1 MENGKDYL
9 YFPNIFM
16 MSSIAPLKQL
26 QGVMIGTPNFVFL
39 IPQQSTSNYLFV
51 TTFKTHQYFANS
63 NVAEGCAKLISE
75 MKSVQELEQ
84 TFINLLEDDEKYVH
98 KLSDKE
104 WFKLN
109 KWFKTYNFRFGK
121 GKLNWSAFVVKGHD
135 AGKSIKAFYSHII
148 K

>member
-1 MENGKDYL
+1 MENGKNYL
-9 YFPNIFM
+9 YFSNVNV
-16 MSSIAPLKQL
+16 MSSIAPLTHV

-39 IPQQSTSNYLFV
+39 IPQKSTGSYLLV
-51 TTFKTHQYFANS
+51 TTFTTHQYFAGS
-63 NVAEGCAKLISE
+63 NVAEGCARLISE
-75 MKSVQELEQ
+75 MKSVDELEK
-84 TFINLLEDDEKYVH
+84 TFINLLENDAKYVH

-109 KWFKTYNFRFGK
+109 KFFRTYNFRFGK

-135 AGKSIKAFYSHII
+135 AGKSIKAFYSQII

>member
-9 YFPNIFM
+9 YFPNINV
-16 MSSIAPLKQL
+16 MSSAAPLSQV

-39 IPQQSTSNYLFV
+39 IPQKSTGIYLFV

-75 MKSVQELEQ
+75 MKSVDELEKA
-84 TFINLLEDDEKYVH
+84 FINLLEDDAKYVH
-98 KLSDKE
+98 KLNDKE

>member
-104 WFKLN
+104 WFK
-109 KWFKTYNFRFGK
+109 TYNFRFGK
-121 GKLNWSAFVVKGHD
+121 GKLNWSGFVVKGHD